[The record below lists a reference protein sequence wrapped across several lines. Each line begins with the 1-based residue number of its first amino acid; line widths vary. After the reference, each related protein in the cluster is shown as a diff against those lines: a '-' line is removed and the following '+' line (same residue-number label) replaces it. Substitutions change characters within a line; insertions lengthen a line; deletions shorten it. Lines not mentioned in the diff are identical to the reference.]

1 VRARPGDVIRPSPS
15 MIVALAGLA
24 TAIGGQ
30 ASIGK
35 DQVTSRSVKDDS
47 LLLAD
52 FKPSQRGLVTG
63 PTGSP
68 GPSGAPGLSAR
79 GQIFLRTAQSSVATS
94 PACIDPC
101 GPTPPPDASHNTAT
115 VACLPGEV
123 AVHGGGVTLDPVVM
137 DIAASYPNA
146 DGLGWT
152 AIVEN
157 NDITRPHTFTVY
169 VLCVRGTSAPA

>member
-1 VRARPGDVIRPSPS
+1 

-30 ASIGK
+30 ATIGK

-52 FKPSQRGLVTG
+52 FKPSQRALVTG
-63 PTGSP
+63 PTGPP
-68 GPSGAPGLSAR
+68 GRPGAPGPGAR
-79 GQIFLRTAQSSVATS
+79 GRISLTTTQSRVETS

-101 GPTPPPDASHNTAT
+101 GPTPPPDARHETAT
-115 VACLPGEV
+115 AACPPGEV
-123 AVHGGGVTLDPVVM
+123 AVNGGITLEDPTVM

-152 AIVEN
+152 ASVEN

-169 VLCVRGTSAPA
+169 VMCVRGTSARV